1 MRSSLANALT
11 ILNLILGMTAVMLA
25 IQGDF
30 QIAALFVIAGM
41 VCDGLDGRLA
51 RALHIQSDFGKELD
65 SLSDIVTFGVAPAV
79 IMYVAVLKDVGVA
92 GSVIA
97 VLFPVAGALRLARF
111 NVHPGRTNYFVG
123 LPITAAGGIL
133 ATFALYH
140 GLIPTLWLPVLTV
153 ALSYLM
159 VSKTRYPNFKKLGIP
174 RKAYIAIPILAVV
187 VAMVMINHRDVVVRF
202 IFLIL
207 AVYGGY
213 GIWYDI
219 RSILRKKPRKEETDR
234 YRSTQ

>member
-1 MRSSLANALT
+1 MRTSLANALT
-11 ILNLILGMTAVMLA
+11 ILNLILGMLAVMLA

-41 VCDGLDGRLA
+41 VCDGLDGWLA

-65 SLSDIVTFGVAPAV
+65 SLADIVAFGVAPAV
-79 IMYVAVLKDVGVA
+79 IMYVAVLRNAGIAGV
-92 GSVIA
+92 VIA

-111 NVHPGRTNYFVG
+111 NVQPGRTNYFVG

-159 VSKTRYPNFKKLGIP
+159 VSKTRYPNFKKLGLP
-174 RKAYIAIPILAVV
+174 RKAYIAIPVLAA
-187 VAMVMINHRDVVVRF
+187 VAAAVMITHRDVMARF

-213 GIWYDI
+213 GIWYDV
-219 RSILRKKPRKEETDR
+219 RSIWRKKLRKGESEG
-234 YRSTQ
+234 YRST